1 MNKASL
7 LVTSD
12 LSPGASSENALAHL
26 ADQMGERNPAAV
38 VIAGN
43 LGETLRELESV
54 LDLFKKKLGCPL
66 AFLPGNQ
73 DLFFQ
78 EDLTSQNL
86 WTHALRKKVESLGVR
101 YLQTSTLEV
110 GSTVIS
116 GSIGWYDYSS
126 AIPELGRTQEYW
138 IQSKLEH
145 NVPDALRIDWEWSD
159 LEFATLVSRSLSAT
173 LDSLESDPKTREVVV
188 VTHFPVFEWQL
199 SPVFTGLGKDS
210 YPRVLRA
217 YQGNLN
223 LGLEIL
229 QRSKVRHVVS
239 GHVGIDGYRS
249 VPKPDGTLV
258 KSFLTGSSPAAPSF
272 VEVPL

>member
-1 MNKASL
+1 
-7 LVTSD
+7 
-12 LSPGASSENALAHL
+12 
-26 ADQMGERNPAAV
+26 

-249 VPKPDGTLV
+249 VAKPDGTLV
-258 KSFLTGSSPAAPSF
+258 KSFLTGSSPSAPSF